1 MATQMELYE
10 ALEDYT
16 KRSKASERVKRT
28 LSNWNCVLHIQA
40 TDITA
45 EFTCIIKNGEFISL
59 EMGLHEIPDLIVKG
73 DSEDLANIFWG
84 DENPVSNYMQGAI
97 QTRGSQEDVL
107 RLDAMALFIYLELG
121 GA

>member
-10 ALEDYT
+10 ALQDYT
-16 KRSKASERVKRT
+16 ERSRLSERVKRT
-28 LSNWNCVLHIQA
+28 LANWNCVLHIQA
-40 TDITA
+40 TDLTA
-45 EFTCIIKNGEFISL
+45 EFTCIIQNGEFTSIDF
-59 EMGLHEIPDLIVKG
+59 GLNEIPDLIVKG
-73 DSEDLANIFWG
+73 NSEDLANIFWG